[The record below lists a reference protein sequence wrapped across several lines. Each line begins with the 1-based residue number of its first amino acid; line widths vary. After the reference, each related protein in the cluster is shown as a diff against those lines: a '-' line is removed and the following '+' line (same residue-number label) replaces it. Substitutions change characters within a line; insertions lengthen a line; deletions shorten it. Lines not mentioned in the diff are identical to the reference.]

1 MNEQQI
7 LDAVRELAM
16 SQGFYGRLLQ
26 SLQEDH
32 DALVYLA
39 AQKFGD
45 VLDMILFL
53 ES

>member
-7 LDAVRELAM
+7 LDAVRELSY
-16 SQGFYGRLLQ
+16 SQGFYGRLLR

-32 DALVYLA
+32 DALAYLA

-45 VLDMILFL
+45 VIDLILFL